1 MSYALRVLGL
11 RELTEDL
18 RSAREALERLLNE
31 ARHTRLWQARAHLQ
45 GVERAAMS
53 RFEHGVIGIETLVAT
68 LGWDHATLMVV
79 SRMQWEMLPP
89 ETKTAIQHRVM
100 VAADWTLWVQDY
112 LVWAA
117 WWEHDGRG
125 EADTETRH

>member
-1 MSYALRVLGL
+1 
-11 RELTEDL
+11 
-18 RSAREALERLLNE
+18 
-31 ARHTRLWQARAHLQ
+31 
-45 GVERAAMS
+45 MS

-100 VAADWTLWVQDY
+100 VAADCTLWVQDY

-125 EADTETRH
+125 GYRNTALMIRARGVAEVSEWSSCSGAD